1 MKLQFRR
8 RKQPDSPQPPEGEE
22 REALKN
28 EQQFIEEQG
37 SISAIFKKMG
47 RENLDGPFRRE

>member
-1 MKLQFRR
+1 MKLQLRR
-8 RKQPDSPQPPEGEE
+8 RKQPSPQPEGEE

-28 EQQFIEEQG
+28 EQQFTEEQG
-37 SISAIFKKMG
+37 SITAIFKKMG

>member
-1 MKLQFRR
+1 MKLQFWRK
-8 RKQPDSPQPPEGEE
+8 KQPTLQPEGEE

-28 EQQFIEEQG
+28 EQQFTEEQG
-37 SISAIFKKMG
+37 SITAIVKKMG

>member
-1 MKLQFRR
+1 MKLQFQ
-8 RKQPDSPQPPEGEE
+8 RKKRPTPQPEGEE

-28 EQQFIEEQG
+28 EQQFTEEHG
-37 SISAIFKKMG
+37 SITAIFKKMG